1 MKYLICVNISV
12 SNSTWISQILYI
24 KKKRWK
30 WPFLT
35 SSRYIFSWLLKQ
47 LIVKQRQKE
56 NKPLICTWTWTGMYR
71 YVVTIA
77 VHGES
82 TISMFTKFFKI
93 HFKKFGDEIC
103 IYMYI
108 CVTCN
113 SDTRTLDQFCN
124 KHVRFKQVIIHRI
137 LCVTL
142 REQLHSRLSGDKK
155 KKKRRDVHKPTNYN
169 LANYK
174 HCMEIFFYLG

>member
-1 MKYLICVNISV
+1 MKMAISDVFTVHIFMIIETVNSKTTSERKQTTYLYMN
-12 SNSTWISQILYI
+12 
-24 KKKRWK
+24 
-30 WPFLT
+30 
-35 SSRYIFSWLLKQ
+35 
-47 LIVKQRQKE
+47 
-56 NKPLICTWTWTGMYR
+56 MYR

-155 KKKRRDVHKPTNYN
+155 KKKTR
-169 LANYK
+169 
-174 HCMEIFFYLG
+174 CS

>member
-1 MKYLICVNISV
+1 MKIAIFEVFTVHIFMIIETVTC
-12 SNSTWISQILYI
+12 NS
-24 KKKRWK
+24 
-30 WPFLT
+30 
-35 SSRYIFSWLLKQ
+35 
-47 LIVKQRQKE
+47 KQRQKE

-71 YVVTIA
+71 YVVIIS

-113 SDTRTLDQFCN
+113 SDTRALDQFCN

-155 KKKRRDVHKPTNYN
+155 KRRDVHKPTNYN

-174 HCMEIFFYLG
+174 HCMEIFFTWVRCPMP

>member
-1 MKYLICVNISV
+1 MN
-12 SNSTWISQILYI
+12 
-24 KKKRWK
+24 
-30 WPFLT
+30 
-35 SSRYIFSWLLKQ
+35 
-47 LIVKQRQKE
+47 
-56 NKPLICTWTWTGMYR
+56 MYR
-71 YVVTIA
+71 YVAIIS

-82 TISMFTKFFKI
+82 TISIFTKFFKI
-93 HFKKFGDEIC
+93 HFKTFGDEIC

-113 SDTRTLDQFCN
+113 SDTRALDQFCN

-155 KKKRRDVHKPTNYN
+155 KKDAMFINQQITIQLTINIVWR
-169 LANYK
+169 
-174 HCMEIFFYLG
+174 FFFTWVRCPMPQLTAMFFLQILISGWLHGEKNKLY